1 MPYTPISPLPAVPNR
16 SSAPE
21 TFSDDVDTF
30 LSALPVLQEQINNS
44 SAYIDLVAASVDADK
59 TASATSASAAASSA
73 TASAGS
79 ASIAVTAVNFK
90 GAYSGLSGA
99 LNVPASTYHNGQYWQ
114 LLQNTTNVTLDVPG
128 VSSKWALA
136 VNSSGRTVVAGPV
149 TLSYPGRFLVTNS
162 GTITLPTP
170 VGVNAGVSYN
180 IAKVSGVTP
189 TIETV
194 ADGFKW
200 RDGLDNQI
208 SLTISA
214 VDIIAYNDKYEV

>member
-1 MPYTPISPLPAVPNR
+1 MPYTPITPLPAVPNR
-16 SSAPE
+16 GDAPE
-21 TFSDDVDTF
+21 TFSDDVDSF
-30 LSALPVLQEQINNS
+30 LSALPTLQEQINNS
-44 SAYIDLVAASVDADK
+44 SAYIDSAATAIDADVL
-59 TASATSASAAASSA
+59 AADGSASDAAGSA
-73 TASAGS
+73 TAAAGS
-79 ASIAVTAVNFK
+79 ASIAITAVNFK

-114 LLQNTTNVTLDVPG
+114 LLQNTANVASDVPG

-194 ADGFKW
+194 ANGFKW

>member
-1 MPYTPISPLPAVPNR
+1 MTIPSVTVN
-16 SSAPE
+16 
-21 TFSDDVDTF
+21 
-30 LSALPVLQEQINNS
+30 
-44 SAYIDLVAASVDADK
+44 LVAPNSVTGANTFNDDANLWAGDIIDWTEQVNLVTGAMNETAEAVDAI
-59 TASATSASAAASSA
+59 AINAAASASAAASSA

-99 LNVPASTYHNGQYWQ
+99 LNIPASTYHNGQYWQ
-114 LLQNTTNVTLDVPG
+114 LLQNTTNVASDVPG

-180 IAKVSGVTP
+180 IAKVSGVAP

-194 ADGFKW
+194 TDGFKW
-200 RDGLDNQI
+200 RGGLDNQI

-214 VDIIAYNDKYEV
+214 IDIIAYNDKYEV